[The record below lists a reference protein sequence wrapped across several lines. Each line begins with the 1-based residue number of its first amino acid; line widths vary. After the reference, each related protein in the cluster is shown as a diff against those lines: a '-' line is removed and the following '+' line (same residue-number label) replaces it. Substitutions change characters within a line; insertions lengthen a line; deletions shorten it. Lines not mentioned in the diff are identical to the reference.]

1 MSSMDV
7 VDMYEDYGFLGN
19 EFLIWMWF
27 KMETQPEENPCL
39 PGSKIVLTKEKESV
53 TIKGEESDLVIGKIA
68 LLDGFVVTEMN
79 LRIESYSFT
88 LKGYDMSF
96 NGLKTPKVEK
106 DGSENEEEGI
116 ILEKIYLIQDVSEKL
131 DSLFKEFIQLRVD
144 NWPETLTK
152 IKYWINEG

>member
-1 MSSMDV
+1 MDV

-19 EFLIWMWF
+19 EFLTWLWF
-27 KMETQPEENPCL
+27 RMEAQEPEEFPCL

-53 TIKGEESDLVIGKIA
+53 TIKGEESDLMIGKIA

-88 LKGYDMSF
+88 LKGSDMSF
-96 NGLKTPKVEK
+96 NGLKMPKVEG

-131 DSLFKEFIQLRVD
+131 DTLFKEFIELRLGEWE
-144 NWPETLTK
+144 NELRSIK
-152 IKYWINEG
+152 IWINEG